1 MSIAIQNINQKR
13 CHATIVQT
21 HMRQKQ
27 VNLTAFKKFAS
38 LLLSPVYAMVVPEVR
53 FLIFNKRITNCL
65 YEHALLKRIKVTS
78 PPSFCTMVKRARSQY
93 TTTMNQK
100 VRLH

>member
-1 MSIAIQNINQKR
+1 
-13 CHATIVQT
+13 
-21 HMRQKQ
+21 MRQKQ

-78 PPSFCTMVKRARSQY
+78 PLPFAPWLKELDLNTLQQW
-93 TTTMNQK
+93 NQK

>member
-13 CHATIVQT
+13 CHVSIVET

-78 PPSFCTMVKRARSQY
+78 PLPFAPWLKELDLNTLQQW
-93 TTTMNQK
+93 NQK